1 MKQPEL
7 CVRTEPFNNA
17 IKFLR
22 EKRYGAQ
29 MKNYRPPP
37 TSVLGAMFGDG
48 LDAEAFSEANKL
60 EKIYHEWKSLHI
72 VTQDNLHTF
81 EKPDFQLPHQVSGV
95 EAVNDL
101 VGFVVHLPR
110 VLLIPVI
117 SSGKSMIS

>member
-22 EKRYGAQ
+22 EKRYGAE
-29 MKNYRPPP
+29 MKKYRPPP
-37 TSVLGAMFGDG
+37 TSVLDAMFDG
-48 LDAEAFSEANKL
+48 LHAEVFSEANKL

-81 EKPDFQLPHQVSGV
+81 ETPGFQLSHQVSGV

-101 VGFVVHLPR
+101 VGFVIPLPR